1 MNKGAKLFAGACVFS
16 VSIAV
21 AAAPKDMTADVVH
34 WWTSGSEAKS
44 ISVIAKAF
52 EAKGGGWKDS
62 AVVGGSAARASAINR
77 IMGGEPPAAM
87 QWNLGVD
94 LTNLAGQGLLASMDP
109 VFNAGKWNAV
119 LPALIKDQLTSG
131 GHMIAVPVTIH
142 ADNWMFYNT
151 QVFQKLGLTPPKTW
165 DGFLADAPKIKAA
178 GITPIALG
186 GQPWQERILFN
197 SVLVGAA
204 GKDAYRKLFVEKNA
218 EFAKSAE
225 VVKALKTFKDLK
237 AFVDEGSPG
246 RNWNDATNMVITGK
260 AAVQF
265 MGDWAKGEFAAAGQ
279 TAGKEYGCAMAPGN
293 QDAYVLVVDTF
304 AFPKNGGDALT
315 KAQVELANT
324 IMDPAVQIAL
334 AKVKGSMPARTDVD
348 ISGMDQ
354 CVQLGRAVSSKVENQ
369 LPNFAMALSGD
380 MMGSVHDAITKFWND
395 KSIDA
400 AAASV
405 LLSNAIRQ
413 SR

>member
-1 MNKGAKLFAGACVFS
+1 MKKLASILAGVCVLS
-16 VSIAV
+16 APIAV
-21 AAAPKDMTADVVH
+21 GAASNDMTADVVH

-44 ISVIAKAF
+44 ISVIAKAYQ
-52 EAKGGGWKDS
+52 AKGGVWKDS
-62 AVVGGSAARASAINR
+62 AVVGGSAARASAVNR
-77 IMGGEPPAAM
+77 IMGGEPPTAM

-94 LTNLAGQGLLASMDP
+94 LKNLAGQALLAPLDT
-109 VFNAGKWNAV
+109 VANTGKWASV
-119 LPALIKDQLTSG
+119 LPALIKDHLTVD
-131 GHMIAVPVTIH
+131 GHIIAVPVTVH
-142 ADNWMFYNT
+142 GDNWMFYNT
-151 QVFQKLGLTPPKTW
+151 QVFQKLGLTPPTTW
-165 DGFLADAPKIKAA
+165 EGFLADAPKIKAA

-186 GQPWQERILFN
+186 GQAWQERIFFN
-197 SVLVGAA
+197 SVLVGVA
-204 GKDAYRKLFVEKNA
+204 GKDAYRKLFVEKDA
-218 EFAKSAE
+218 EFAKSAT
-225 VVKALKTFKDLK
+225 VLKALSTFKQLK

-265 MGDWAKGEFAAAGQ
+265 MGDWAKGEFVAAGL
-279 TAGKEYGCAMAPGN
+279 TPGKEYGCAMAPGN

-304 AFPKNGGDALT
+304 AFPKNGGDALS
-315 KAQVELANT
+315 KAQVELSTT
-324 IMDPAVQIAL
+324 IMDPAVQVAL

-348 ISGMDQ
+348 LSSMDQ

-395 KSIDA
+395 NSIDA
-400 AAASV
+400 AAASG

>member
-1 MNKGAKLFAGACVFS
+1 MKKLASILTGVCVL
-16 VSIAV
+16 AAPM
-21 AAAPKDMTADVVH
+21 AAAAASKDMTADVVH

-52 EAKGGGWKDS
+52 ETKGGGWKDS

-94 LTNLAGQGLLASMDP
+94 LLNLAGQGLLAPLDS
-109 VFNAGKWNAV
+109 VATTGKWSAV
-119 LPALIKDQLTSG
+119 LPALITDKLTAE
-131 GHMIAVPVTIH
+131 GHIIAVPVTVH

-151 QVFQKLGLTPPKTW
+151 KVFEQLGLKPPTTW
-165 DGFLADAPKIKAA
+165 AGFLADAPKIKAA

-186 GQPWQERILFN
+186 GQPWQERVFFN
-197 SVLVGAA
+197 SVLVGVA
-204 GKDAYRKLFVEKNA
+204 GKDAYRKLFVDKNA
-218 EFAKSAE
+218 EFAKSE
-225 VVKALKTFKDLK
+225 TIVKALKTFKDLK

-265 MGDWAKGEFAAAGQ
+265 MGDWAKGEFVAAGL
-279 TAGKEYGCAMAPGN
+279 TAGKEFGCAMAPGN
-293 QDAYVLVVDTF
+293 QDAYILVVDTF
-304 AFPKNGGDALT
+304 AFPKNGGDKLT

-324 IMDPAVQIAL
+324 IMDPTVQVAL
-334 AKVKGSMPARTDVD
+334 AKVKGSIPARTDVD
-348 ISGMDQ
+348 LSGMDE
-354 CVQLGRAVSSKVENQ
+354 CVQLGRAVSSKPENQ

-380 MMGSVHDAITKFWND
+380 TMGSVHDALTKFWND
-395 KSIDA
+395 NSIDA
-400 AAASV
+400 VAAST

>member
-1 MNKGAKLFAGACVFS
+1 MSKLARIFTGACILS
-16 VSIAV
+16 ASMTAIG
-21 AAAPKDMTADVVH
+21 APKDMTADVVH
-34 WWTSGSEAKS
+34 WWTSGSEARS

-77 IMGGEPPAAM
+77 IMGGEPPTAM

-94 LTNLAGQGLLASMDP
+94 LLNLAGQGLLAPLDP
-109 VFNAGKWNAV
+109 VASSGKWSVV
-119 LPALIKDQLTSG
+119 LPSLIKDQLNAG
-131 GHMIAVPVTIH
+131 GRTIAVPVTVH

-151 QVFQKLGLTPPKTW
+151 KVLQQLGLSAPKTW
-165 DGFLADAPKIKAA
+165 DAFLADAPKIKAA

-186 GQPWQERILFN
+186 GQPWQERVFFN
-197 SVLVGAA
+197 SVLVGVA

-218 EFAKSAE
+218 EFAKSPE
-225 VVKALKTFKDLK
+225 VIKALKTFKDLK
-237 AFVDEGSPG
+237 VFVDEGSPG

-279 TAGKEYGCAMAPGN
+279 TPGKEYGCMMAPGN
-293 QDAYVLVVDTF
+293 QDAYILVVDTF
-304 AFPKNGGDALT
+304 AFPKNGGDALS

-324 IMDPAVQIAL
+324 IMDPAVQVAL
-334 AKVKGSMPARTDVD
+334 AKVKGSIPARTDVD

-354 CVQLGRAVSSKVENQ
+354 CVQLGKAVSSKPENQ

-380 MMGSVHDAITKFWND
+380 MMGAVHDAITKFWND

-400 AAASV
+400 NAASL

>member
-1 MNKGAKLFAGACVFS
+1 M
-16 VSIAV
+16 
-21 AAAPKDMTADVVH
+21 
-34 WWTSGSEAKS
+34 
-44 ISVIAKAF
+44 
-52 EAKGGGWKDS
+52 
-62 AVVGGSAARASAINR
+62 
-77 IMGGEPPAAM
+77 
-87 QWNLGVD
+87 
-94 LTNLAGQGLLASMDP
+94 
-109 VFNAGKWNAV
+109 
-119 LPALIKDQLTSG
+119 
-131 GHMIAVPVTIH
+131 
-142 ADNWMFYNT
+142 
-151 QVFQKLGLTPPKTW
+151 
-165 DGFLADAPKIKAA
+165 
-178 GITPIALG
+178 
-186 GQPWQERILFN
+186 
-197 SVLVGAA
+197 
-204 GKDAYRKLFVEKNA
+204 
-218 EFAKSAE
+218 
-225 VVKALKTFKDLK
+225 VKALKTFKDLK

-334 AKVKGSMPARTDVD
+334 AKVNGSMPARTDVD

>member
-1 MNKGAKLFAGACVFS
+1 M
-16 VSIAV
+16 V
-21 AAAPKDMTADVVH
+21 AAAASKDMTADVVH

-52 EAKGGGWKDS
+52 ETKGGGWKDS

-94 LTNLAGQGLLASMDP
+94 LLNLADQGLLAPLDS
-109 VFNAGKWNAV
+109 VATSGKWGAV
-119 LPALIKDQLTSG
+119 LPALITDKLTAG
-131 GHMIAVPVTIH
+131 GHIIAVPVTVH

-151 QVFQKLGLTPPKTW
+151 KVFQQLGLKPPTTW

-186 GQPWQERILFN
+186 GQPWQERVFFN
-197 SVLVGAA
+197 SVLVGVA
-204 GKDAYRKLFVEKNA
+204 GKDAYRKLFVDKDA
-218 EFAKSAE
+218 EFAKSE
-225 VVKALKTFKDLK
+225 TIVKALKTFKDLK

-265 MGDWAKGEFAAAGQ
+265 MGDWAKGEFVAAGQ
-279 TAGKEYGCAMAPGN
+279 TAGKEFGCAMAPGN
-293 QDAYVLVVDTF
+293 QDAYILVVDTF
-304 AFPKNGGDALT
+304 AFPKNGGDKLT

-324 IMDPAVQIAL
+324 IMDPTVQVAL
-334 AKVKGSMPARTDVD
+334 AKVKGSIPARTDVD
-348 ISGMDQ
+348 LSGMDE
-354 CVQLGRAVSSKVENQ
+354 CVQLGRAVSSKPENQ

-380 MMGSVHDAITKFWND
+380 TMGSVHDALTKFWND
-395 KSIDA
+395 NSIDA
-400 AAASV
+400 VAAST

>member
-1 MNKGAKLFAGACVFS
+1 MKYPARFLSGLCVIS
-16 VSIAV
+16 VSLA
-21 AAAPKDMTADVVH
+21 ASAAPKEMTADVVH

-52 EAKGGGWKDS
+52 EARGGGWKDS
-62 AVVGGSAARASAINR
+62 AVVGGSAARASAVNR
-77 IMGGEPPAAM
+77 IMGGDAPAAI

-94 LTNLAGQGLLASMDP
+94 LLNLADQGMLASMDT
-109 VFNAGKWNAV
+109 VARDGKWSAV
-119 LPALIKDQLTSG
+119 LPKLITDKLSSE
-131 GHMIAVPVTIH
+131 GHIIAAPITVH

-151 QVFQKLGLTPPKTW
+151 KVFQQLGLTPPKTW
-165 DGFLADAPKIKAA
+165 EGFLADAPKIKAA

-186 GQPWQERILFN
+186 GQPWQERVFFN
-197 SVLVGAA
+197 SVLVGVA

-218 EFAKSAE
+218 EYAKSE
-225 VVKALKTFKDLK
+225 PVVRALKTFKDLK

-265 MGDWAKGEFAAAGQ
+265 MGDWAKGEFVAAGM

-293 QDAYVLVVDTF
+293 QDAYILVVDTF
-304 AFPKNGGDALT
+304 AFPKNGGDKPT

-324 IMDPAVQIAL
+324 IMDPQVQLAL
-334 AKVKGSMPARTDVD
+334 AKVKGSIPARTDVD
-348 ISGMDQ
+348 LSSMDQ
-354 CVQLGRAVSSKVENQ
+354 CAQLGRTVLSKPENQ

-380 MMGSVHDAITKFWND
+380 MMGAVHDALTKFWND

-400 AAASV
+400 TAASN
-405 LLSNAIRQ
+405 LIANAIRQ